1 MKNRMG
7 ISRRGTWALAIVIGS
22 ALTLVGCLNTP
33 LGNSEQ
39 SKMDAQFVGLW
50 MNQEK
55 SGEDQE
61 LYAAIPYDSRTYL
74 LTQMIFHKS
83 DGGAIQPRDRSTMKM
98 WLTDVGGTT
107 FMTAEWKDPEVLL
120 KESQDYIVAKIARSG
135 DRISV
140 LQVSA
145 DFVKQANVQSSEALA
160 KLIADNLKNPKLF
173 EEKESVYEKVG
184 ADRAEEMQGIL
195 KAFNHP
201 GAAAQ

>member
-1 MKNRMG
+1 
-7 ISRRGTWALAIVIGS
+7 
-22 ALTLVGCLNTP
+22 
-33 LGNSEQ
+33 
-39 SKMDAQFVGLW
+39 

-74 LTQMIFHKS
+74 LTQMVFHKS
-83 DGGAIQPRDRSTMKM
+83 DGGAIQPRDRSVMKM

-173 EEKESVYEKVG
+173 EEKESVYDKVG

-201 GAAAQ
+201 GAEGK

>member
-1 MKNRMG
+1 MKNRMDF
-7 ISRRGTWALAIVIGS
+7 SRRGSWALAIVIVS
-22 ALTLVGCLNTP
+22 ALTIVGCLNTP

-83 DGGAIQPRDRSTMKM
+83 DGGAIQPRDRSVMKM

-107 FMTAEWKDPEVLL
+107 FMTAEN
-120 KESQDYIVAKIARSG
+120 
-135 DRISV
+135 
-140 LQVSA
+140 A
-145 DFVKQANVQSSEALA
+145 DGALVTFQRV
-160 KLIADNLKNPKLF
+160 P
-173 EEKESVYEKVG
+173 
-184 ADRAEEMQGIL
+184 RR
-195 KAFNHP
+195 
-201 GAAAQ
+201 

>member
-7 ISRRGTWALAIVIGS
+7 FSRRGSWALAIVIGS
-22 ALTLVGCLNTP
+22 ALTIVGCLNTP

-74 LTQMIFHKS
+74 LTQMVFHKS
-83 DGGAIQPRDRSTMKM
+83 DGGAIQPRDRSVMKM

-120 KESQDYIVAKIARSG
+120 KESQD
-135 DRISV
+135 
-140 LQVSA
+140 
-145 DFVKQANVQSSEALA
+145 
-160 KLIADNLKNPKLF
+160 
-173 EEKESVYEKVG
+173 
-184 ADRAEEMQGIL
+184 
-195 KAFNHP
+195 
-201 GAAAQ
+201 

>member
-1 MKNRMG
+1 MKTTK
-7 ISRRGTWALAIVIGS
+7 SFFRRGAWALVVVVGS
-22 ALTLVGCLNTP
+22 VLMMVGCLNTP
-33 LGNSEQ
+33 LGNPEQ

-83 DGGAIQPRDRSTMKM
+83 DGGAIQAVSRSVMKM

-120 KESQDYIVAKIARSG
+120 KESTDYIVAKIARSG
-135 DRISV
+135 DRLTV
-140 LQVSA
+140 QQVSEE
-145 DFVKQANVQSSEALA
+145 FVKQANVQSAEALS

-173 EEKESVYEKVG
+173 EDKEFIYEKVG

-201 GAAAQ
+201 GADGK